1 MTDRVSRYPGIQA
14 HPELGA
20 RRGGLGEKDF
30 EELPP
35 MDLMDKLASL
45 AQRYEEL
52 NTLLAQPGTLE
63 DMSLLQRYGR
73 EHAELEEVV
82 NKYHELVE
90 NDKQI
95 AEAQEMYNGDE
106 PEMRDLA
113 YEEMER
119 LKARKE
125 QLLEEVKVSL
135 LPKDIMDEKN
145 AIVTIQGGAGGD
157 EAALFAGELFR
168 MYTRYAEG
176 RRWKIEILDI
186 NDTVQGGIKDITFV
200 VKGKGAYNRMKY
212 EGGTHRV
219 QRVPVTEANGRIHTS
234 TAKVIVLPE
243 ADDDIKIEIK
253 ENDIRVDVYRST
265 GHGGQS
271 VNTTDSAVRI
281 THLPTGLVVT
291 CQDEKSQLKNK
302 LKALT
307 VLKARLWD
315 LQEAQRQEELSKTR
329 RSQVQTGDRSEK
341 IRTYNFPQDRVTD
354 HRVGLTRHNLPGVLN
369 GELDEFIDT
378 LITVD
383 QADKLQHLFEEE
395 VKVK

>member
-1 MTDRVSRYPGIQA
+1 
-14 HPELGA
+14 
-20 RRGGLGEKDF
+20 
-30 EELPP
+30 
-35 MDLMDKLASL
+35 MDLTNKLASL
-45 AQRYEEL
+45 AKRYEEL
-52 NTLLAQPGTLE
+52 NNLMAQREVLDDIE
-63 DMSLLQRYGR
+63 QLQRYGR

-82 NKYHELVE
+82 NQYYELVKI
-90 NDKQI
+90 DQHI
-95 AEAQEMYNGDE
+95 ADAQEMYDSDDL
-106 PEMRDLA
+106 EMRDLA
-113 YEEMER
+113 YEEMES
-119 LKARKE
+119 LKAQKE
-125 QLLEEVKVSL
+125 QLLERVRVSL

-168 MYTRYAEG
+168 MYTRYADT
-176 RRWKIEILDI
+176 RRWKIEVLDV
-186 NDTVQGGIKDITFV
+186 NDTGQGGIKDITFV
-200 VKGKGAYNRMKY
+200 VKGKGAYSRMKY

-243 ADDDIKIEIK
+243 ADDDVEIDIK
-253 ENDIRVDVYRST
+253 ESDLRVDVYRST

-302 LKALT
+302 LKAMT
-307 VLKARLWD
+307 VLRARLWD
-315 LQEAQRQEELSKTR
+315 LEEAHRQEELRKTR

-354 HRVGLTRHNLPGVLN
+354 HRIGLTRHNLPGVLN
-369 GELDEFIDT
+369 GELDEFIDN

-383 QADKLQHLFEEE
+383 QADKLQNFFEEA
-395 VKVK
+395 VH

>member
-1 MTDRVSRYPGIQA
+1 
-14 HPELGA
+14 
-20 RRGGLGEKDF
+20 
-30 EELPP
+30 
-35 MDLMDKLASL
+35 MDLIDKLASL

-52 NTLLAQPGTLE
+52 NTLMAQPEILE
-63 DMSLLQRYGR
+63 DIPLLQRYGR
-73 EHAELEEVV
+73 EHAELEEIV
-82 NKYHELVE
+82 NKYRELAE
-90 NDKQI
+90 NNRQI
-95 AEAQEMYNGDE
+95 AEAQEMYDSDD
-106 PEMRDLA
+106 PELRELA
-113 YEEMER
+113 SEEIER
-119 LKARKE
+119 LKAHKE
-125 QLLEEVKVSL
+125 HLLEEVKVSL
-135 LPKDIMDEKN
+135 LPKNVIDEKN
-145 AIVTIQGGAGGD
+145 AIVTIQAGAGGD

-168 MYTRYAEG
+168 MYSRYAEG
-176 RRWKIEILDI
+176 RRWKVEILDI
-186 NDTVQGGIKDITFV
+186 NETGQGGIKDITFV
-200 VKGKGAYNRMKY
+200 IKGKGAYNRMKY

-243 ADDDIKIEIK
+243 ADEDIQIDIK

-281 THLPTGLVVT
+281 THIPTGLVVT

-315 LQEAQRQEELSKTR
+315 IEEARRQEELSKTR

-354 HRVGLTRHNLPGVLN
+354 HRIGLTRHNLPGVLN

-383 QADKLQHLFEEE
+383 QADKLQHLFDEE
-395 VKVK
+395 VKV

>member
-1 MTDRVSRYPGIQA
+1 MA
-14 HPELGA
+14 
-20 RRGGLGEKDF
+20 
-30 EELPP
+30 
-35 MDLMDKLASL
+35 MDLTAKLASL

-52 NTLLAQPGTLE
+52 NTLMAQPEVL
-63 DMSLLQRYGR
+63 DDISLLQRYGR
-73 EHAELEEVV
+73 EHAELEDIAHT
-82 NKYHELVE
+82 YHELLST
-90 NDKQI
+90 DKQLE
-95 AEAQEMYNGDE
+95 EAQEMYESDDLE
-106 PEMRDLA
+106 LRDLA
-113 YEEMER
+113 YEELQS
-119 LKARKE
+119 LKAHRE
-125 QLLEEVKVSL
+125 QLLDDAKVAL

-176 RRWKIEILDI
+176 RRWKIEVLDA
-186 NDTVQGGIKDITFV
+186 NETEQGGIKDITFV
-200 VKGKGAYNRMKY
+200 VKGKGAYSRMKY

-243 ADDDIKIEIK
+243 ADDDINIDIK
-253 ENDIRVDVYRST
+253 DSDLRIDVYRST

-302 LKALT
+302 IKAMS
-307 VLKARLWD
+307 VLKSRLWD
-315 LQEAQRQEELSKTR
+315 IEEAKRQEELRKNR
-329 RSQVQTGDRSEK
+329 QLQVQTGDRSEK

-354 HRVGLTRHNLPGVLN
+354 HRIGYTRHNLPGVMN
-369 GELDEFIDT
+369 GELDEFIDN

-383 QADKLQHLFEEE
+383 QADKLQNLFEE
-395 VKVK
+395 VKA

>member
-1 MTDRVSRYPGIQA
+1 
-14 HPELGA
+14 
-20 RRGGLGEKDF
+20 
-30 EELPP
+30 

-45 AQRYEEL
+45 AKRYEEL
-52 NTLLAQPGTLE
+52 NSLMAQPEVLE
-63 DMSLLQRYGR
+63 DISLLQRYGR
-73 EHAELEEVV
+73 EHAELEEIVE
-82 NKYHELVE
+82 KYHQLVE

-95 AEAQEMYNGDE
+95 AEAQEMYESDD
-106 PEMRDLA
+106 PEMRELA
-113 YEEMER
+113 FEEIER
-119 LKARKE
+119 LKAYKE

-168 MYTRYAEG
+168 MYSRYAEG
-176 RRWKIEILDI
+176 RRWKVEILDI
-186 NDTVQGGIKDITFV
+186 NETGQGGIKDITFV
-200 VKGKGAYNRMKY
+200 IKGKGAYNRMKY

-219 QRVPVTEANGRIHTS
+219 QRVPVTEASGRIHTS

-243 ADDDIKIEIK
+243 ADEDIQIDIK

-315 LQEAQRQEELSKTR
+315 LEEARRQEELSKTR

-354 HRVGLTRHNLPGVLN
+354 HRIGLSRHNLPGVLN

-395 VKVK
+395 VAVK

>member
-1 MTDRVSRYPGIQA
+1 MGKIR
-14 HPELGA
+14 A
-20 RRGGLGEKDF
+20 RAQPCRQMQHTGDCRRDGGSH
-30 EELPP
+30 
-35 MDLMDKLASL
+35 MDLMNKLASL
-45 AQRYEEL
+45 AERYEEL
-52 NTLLAQPGTLE
+52 NTLMARPDVIE
-63 DMSLLQRYGR
+63 DIPLLQRYGR

-82 NKYHELVE
+82 QKYH
-90 NDKQI
+90 QI
-95 AEAQEMYNGDE
+95 QEVDRQLADAQEMYEGDD
-106 PEMRDLA
+106 PELRDLA
-113 YEEMER
+113 YDEIASLKGQRER
-119 LKARKE
+119 
-125 QLLEEVKVSL
+125 LLEEVQVAL

-145 AIVTIQGGAGGD
+145 AIVTIQAGAGGD

-168 MYTRYAEG
+168 MYSRYADNK
-176 RRWKIEILDI
+176 RWKIEILDI
-186 NDTVQGGIKDITFV
+186 NETEQGGIKDLTFV
-200 VKGKGAYNRMKY
+200 VRGKGAYSRLKY

-243 ADDDIKIEIK
+243 ADDDINIDIK
-253 ENDIRVDVYRST
+253 DTDIRVDVYRST

-302 LKALT
+302 AKALA
-307 VLKARLWD
+307 VLKSRLWD
-315 LQEAQRQEELSKTR
+315 LEEAKRQEELRKSR

-354 HRVGLTRHNLPGVLN
+354 HRISLSRHNLPGVMN
-369 GELDEFIDT
+369 GDIDEFIDN

-383 QADKLQHLFEEE
+383 QADKLQHLFDSDEQ
-395 VKVK
+395 

>member
-1 MTDRVSRYPGIQA
+1 
-14 HPELGA
+14 
-20 RRGGLGEKDF
+20 
-30 EELPP
+30 

-52 NTLLAQPGTLE
+52 NRLMAQPEVLE
-63 DMSLLQRYGR
+63 DLSLLQRYGR

-82 NKYHELVE
+82 RKYQELLD
-90 NDKQI
+90 NDRQI
-95 AEAQEMYNGDE
+95 NEAQEMYESDD
-106 PEMRDLA
+106 PEMRELA
-113 YEEMER
+113 FEELER

-145 AIVTIQGGAGGD
+145 AIVTIQAGAGGD

-168 MYTRYAEG
+168 MYSRYAEG
-176 RRWKIEILDI
+176 RRWKVEILDL
-186 NDTVQGGIKDITFV
+186 NETGQGGIKDITFV
-200 VKGKGAYNRMKY
+200 VRGKGAYNRLKY

-234 TAKVIVLPE
+234 TVKVIVLPE
-243 ADDDIKIEIK
+243 ADDDIQIDIK
-253 ENDIRVDVYRST
+253 DNDIRVDVYRST

-315 LQEAQRQEELSKTR
+315 LEEAHRQEELSKTR

-354 HRVGLTRHNLPGVLN
+354 HRIGLTRHNLPGVLN

-383 QADKLQHLFEEE
+383 QANKLQHLFEEE

>member
-1 MTDRVSRYPGIQA
+1 
-14 HPELGA
+14 
-20 RRGGLGEKDF
+20 
-30 EELPP
+30 

-52 NTLLAQPGTLE
+52 NTLMSQPEVLE
-63 DMSLLQRYGR
+63 DMLLLQRYGR

-82 NKYHELVE
+82 HIYSELIE
-90 NDKQI
+90 NDRQI
-95 AEAQEMYNGDE
+95 ADAQEMYDTSDE
-106 PEMRDLA
+106 PEMRDMA
-113 YEEMER
+113 YEEIER
-119 LKARKE
+119 LKQRKE
-125 QLLEEVKVSL
+125 QLLEQVKISL
-135 LPKDIMDEKN
+135 LPKDILDEKN

-168 MYTRYAEG
+168 MYSRYADS
-176 RRWKIEILDI
+176 RRWKIEILDS
-186 NDTVQGGIKDITFV
+186 NETGQGGIKDITFV
-200 VKGKGAYNRMKY
+200 VKGRGAYSRMKY

-243 ADDDIKIEIK
+243 ADDDINIEIK
-253 ENDIRVDVYRST
+253 DTDIRVDVYRST

-281 THLPTGLVVT
+281 THIPSGLVVT

-302 LKALT
+302 LKAMT
-307 VLKARLWD
+307 VLKSRLWD
-315 LQEAQRQEELSKTR
+315 MEEARRQDELSKTR

-341 IRTYNFPQDRVTD
+341 IRTYNYPQDRVTD
-354 HRVGLTRHNLPGVLN
+354 HRIGLTRHNLPSVLN
-369 GELDEFIDT
+369 GELDEFIDN

-395 VKVK
+395 GAAAR

>member
-1 MTDRVSRYPGIQA
+1 
-14 HPELGA
+14 
-20 RRGGLGEKDF
+20 
-30 EELPP
+30 
-35 MDLMDKLASL
+35 MDLMEKLASL

-52 NTLLAQPGTLE
+52 NTLMSQPEVL
-63 DMSLLQRYGR
+63 DDISLLQRYGR

-82 NKYHELVE
+82 QKYHELIANE
-90 NDKQI
+90 QQI
-95 AEAQEMYNGDE
+95 AETQEMYDTSDE

-113 YEEMER
+113 YEELEH
-119 LKARKE
+119 LKE
-125 QLLEEVKVSL
+125 QKEHLLEEVRISL

-168 MYTRYAEG
+168 MYSRYADSK
-176 RRWKIEILDI
+176 RWKIEILDS
-186 NDTVQGGIKDITFV
+186 NETGQGGIKDITFI
-200 VKGKGAYNRMKY
+200 VKGKGAYSRMKY

-243 ADDDIKIEIK
+243 ADDDINIEIK
-253 ENDIRVDVYRST
+253 DTDIRVDVYRST

-291 CQDEKSQLKNK
+291 IQDEKSQLKNK
-302 LKALT
+302 TKALS

-315 LQEAQRQEELSKTR
+315 LEEAHRQEELSKSR

-354 HRVGLTRHNLPGVLN
+354 HRIGYTRHNLPGVLN
-369 GELDEFIDT
+369 GELDEFIDN

-383 QADKLQHLFEEE
+383 QAEKLQHLFEEE
-395 VKVK
+395 TEIHA